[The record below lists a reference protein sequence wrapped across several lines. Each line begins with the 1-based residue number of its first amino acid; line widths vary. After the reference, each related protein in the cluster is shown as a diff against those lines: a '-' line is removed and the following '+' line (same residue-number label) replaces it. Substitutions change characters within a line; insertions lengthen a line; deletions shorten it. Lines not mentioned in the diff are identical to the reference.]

1 MGTSDDPVALLR
13 VRIADLDAQLALQ
26 HQDAPCP
33 WWLLFAWEALTELAD
48 QAMVALDPW
57 EVIRLEGATLVSRL
71 TASSVRESLARLS
84 LGLAEEPSVDT
95 TGWTGYAPM
104 AQGDDIRLP
113 EAGFR
118 GDHLRSVLLVADRDA
133 EADLK
138 VQSLELYD
146 DGVVLR
152 WMRPERWWMRM
163 PDSLVGDDNEFPNFS
178 LSDDQGTD
186 YEAQGG
192 GASGGLT
199 LRGESV
205 FMPGVPDETRVLMV
219 TAQGW
224 SVEIDRTEGR

>member
-1 MGTSDDPVALLR
+1 MS
-13 VRIADLDAQLALQ
+13 
-26 HQDAPCP
+26 
-33 WWLLFAWEALTELAD
+33 
-48 QAMVALDPW
+48 
-57 EVIRLEGATLVSRL
+57 LV
-71 TASSVRESLARLS
+71 VARLS
-84 LGLAEEPSVDT
+84 LGLDEEPSVET
-95 TGWTGYAPM
+95 EGWTGYAPM
-104 AQGDDIRLP
+104 AQGDDITPP

-118 GDHLRSVLLVADRDA
+118 GDHLRTVLRVADQDT

-152 WMRPERWWMRM
+152 WMRPERWMRM
-163 PDSLVGDDNEFPNFS
+163 PDSLVGDDNEFPDFS

-205 FMPGVPDETRVLMV
+205 FMPGVPDETLVLMV
-219 TAQGW
+219 TAKGW